1 MSLLVYPKR
10 TVRAYGA
17 PELNMGHNHRATQT
31 NGDHS
36 KTIVSGHLEFLLG
49 SNLLEVT
56 ISTWRGLPKLGLG
69 GAKDTVII
77 VHVRATVAG
86 VLHVQRVIEKIQVLL
101 HLRNMFCR
109 VLLRI

>member
-1 MSLLVYPKR
+1 
-10 TVRAYGA
+10 
-17 PELNMGHNHRATQT
+17 MGHNHRATQT